1 MMHCTI
7 SQDRFFKILEW
18 ILFIGFII
26 TSGWFVSDVLKQFFS
41 HKTSFSQSKEK
52 VTNYPVVNIDFGH
65 PSSEVRLKY
74 NADEFGMEPTYLEM
88 GENILYNSRYNKN
101 EKVILER
108 HKNKWNN
115 TGILQL
121 TWFLVAQFHFM

>member
-1 MMHCTI
+1 MQCSI
-7 SQDRFFKILEW
+7 SQDSLFKILEW
-18 ILFIGFII
+18 TLFIGFVIS
-26 TSGWFVSDVLKQFFS
+26 SGWFTSGVLQQFFS
-41 HKTSFSQSKEK
+41 GKTGFSQSKEK

-65 PSSEVRLKY
+65 PLSEVMLKY
-74 NADEFGMEPTYLEM
+74 SIYIAHEIESTYLEM
-88 GENILYNSRYNKN
+88 GENPLHNSQFNKT

>member
-26 TSGWFVSDVLKQFFS
+26 TSGWFTSGVLEQFFS

-52 VTNYPVVNIDFGH
+52 VTTYPVVNIDFGH
-65 PSSEVRLKY
+65 PLSEVMLKY
-74 NADEFGMEPTYLEM
+74 SNTYEIESTYLEM
-88 GENILYNSRYNKN
+88 GENPLHNSRFNKT
-101 EKVILER
+101 EKVVLER
-108 HKNKWNN
+108 HKNTWNN
-115 TGILQL
+115 TGIP
-121 TWFLVAQFHFM
+121 